1 MFNSSDVDTETETI
15 DSNQSAET
23 LDIKEEESDDDDFEE
38 INEYEP
44 ETGDEAERP
53 PQVLSS
59 HVSDYTC
66 KISRLIKIDKKGW
79 LELKFW
85 HLSTLIIFKK
95 YNFLLMISVFKC
107 FIPELCDI
115 SRFIL
120 F

>member
-1 MFNSSDVDTETETI
+1 MSSFAIMFNSSDVDTETETI

-59 HVSDYTC
+59 HVTMCHVSSYTC
-66 KISRLIKIDKKGW
+66 KISRLIKIDKKG
-79 LELKFW
+79 
-85 HLSTLIIFKK
+85 
-95 YNFLLMISVFKC
+95 
-107 FIPELCDI
+107 
-115 SRFIL
+115 
-120 F
+120 

>member
-1 MFNSSDVDTETETI
+1 MSSFAIMFNSSDVDTETETI

-59 HVSDYTC
+59 HVTTCHVSGYTC
-66 KISRLIKIDKKGW
+66 KISRLIKIDKKG
-79 LELKFW
+79 
-85 HLSTLIIFKK
+85 
-95 YNFLLMISVFKC
+95 
-107 FIPELCDI
+107 
-115 SRFIL
+115 
-120 F
+120 

>member
-1 MFNSSDVDTETETI
+1 MSSFAIMFNSSDVDTETETI

-59 HVSDYTC
+59 HVTTCHVSRYTC
-66 KISRLIKIDKKGW
+66 KISRLIKIDKKG
-79 LELKFW
+79 
-85 HLSTLIIFKK
+85 
-95 YNFLLMISVFKC
+95 
-107 FIPELCDI
+107 
-115 SRFIL
+115 
-120 F
+120 